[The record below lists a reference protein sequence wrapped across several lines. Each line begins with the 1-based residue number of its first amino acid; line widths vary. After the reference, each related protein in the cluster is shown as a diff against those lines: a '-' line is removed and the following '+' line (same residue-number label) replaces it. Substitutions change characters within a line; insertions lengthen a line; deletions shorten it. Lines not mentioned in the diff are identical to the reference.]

1 MLDDNEL
8 QWLVQQ
14 IVGTAELLGQQLTP
28 TAAAMMAEDLS
39 SYARP
44 VLSAALS
51 RVRTEHTGKLTT
63 KAVID
68 RIDEVMGRP
77 GANEAWAT
85 ALMALDERN
94 TVVWTEEMMRAWDTA
109 QPLAAGGDLIGA
121 RMAFKDAYERLVR
134 VAREERRTPVV
145 TVSVGWDAEGRTSA
159 IESAVKLGYIAPGD
173 AAGYLPAPDA
183 GAGAGVV
190 AMLMHNGQIAGDVP
204 PEVRARLL
212 ALRDDMATSTIR
224 RNQEREE
231 QAAFAAA
238 DLIARKAAAQGLADA
253 FTDEAAELLKAEWAA
268 VGVEE

>member
-28 TAAAMMAEDLS
+28 TAAAMMAEDLAN
-39 SYARP
+39 YTRP

-51 RVRTEHTGKLTT
+51 RVRTEHSGKLTP
-63 KAVID
+63 KAVIE

-85 ALMALDERN
+85 ALLALDERN
-94 TVVWTEEMMRAWDTA
+94 TVVWTDEMMRAWDTA

-134 VAREERRTPVV
+134 TAREERRTPVV

-159 IESAVKLGYIAPGD
+159 IEKAVKLGYMPHSEAV
-173 AAGYLPAPDA
+173 AYLPAPAPAFSVTALLA
-183 GAGAGVV
+183 GRVEVSDSA
-190 AMLMHNGQIAGDVP
+190 P
-204 PEVRARLL
+204 PELRSRLL
-212 ALRDDMATSTIR
+212 ALRDEFAGAER
-224 RNQEREE
+224 RRAEERQR
-231 QAAFAAA
+231 QAAAAIA
-238 DLIARKAAAQGLADA
+238 DTAARKAEAQRLAETTQKETA
-253 FTDEAAELLKAEWAA
+253 
-268 VGVEE
+268 